1 MTITALD
8 ASEVRPASGLLARAF
23 ADNPGM
29 RAVSAGDDLATRERL
44 LGPCM
49 AGFVRAALRHG
60 RVEVIRGGDEIRA
73 VALTLGPG
81 QYPLPLLAQLSAAR
95 APALTGLRRALRFA
109 RLDGEMRRRHP
120 HYPHWYLAFLGVE
133 PVHQGKGLGS
143 ELLRALTARA
153 DAEGVPCYLETDKRS
168 SARLYEKHG
177 FKAGPEVRLPV
188 LDVDF
193 WFMERPATV
202 VTSNAP

>member
-8 ASEVRPASGLLARAF
+8 TSEVPLAGSLLARAF
-23 ADNPGM
+23 ADNPGL
-29 RAVSAGDDLATRERL
+29 RAVSPGDDLATRERL

-49 AGFVRAALRHG
+49 TGFVRVALRHG
-60 RVEVIRGGDEIRA
+60 RVEVIRGEGALRA
-73 VALTLGPG
+73 VALSMDPG
-81 QYPLPLLAQLSAAR
+81 QYPLPVLAQLAAAR

-120 HYPHWYLAFLGVE
+120 HHAHFYLWFLGVE
-133 PVHQGKGLGS
+133 PGHQGKGLGS

-153 DAEGVPCYLETDKRS
+153 DAQGMPCYLETDKRS

-177 FKAGPEVRLPV
+177 FRAESEVRLPV

-193 WFMERPATV
+193 WFMERPRTPV
-202 VTSNAP
+202 G